1 MRVVQYNKGEKMKKR
16 LLATITLCLWFA
28 GAQAQFQE
36 PESAAA
42 AATDAQK
49 PTAAQVAKAK
59 AQDEKTARLLS
70 EREQLIM
77 EYQFYNQ
84 QNSNFWGKKSK
95 QDLLSIIE
103 TLKKIINKDSELIA
117 AIKEASI
124 RKVAESTVELQR
136 EGKIKV
142 EDQRSID
149 RRFEDLQS
157 QVKTLQ
163 SQLKKRERSIKDL
176 EVEVKAADE
185 KRYGKDKVIAILS
198 VGAFILLLY
207 AVMLQVKLNKKTA
220 RAKKNA

>member
-1 MRVVQYNKGEKMKKR
+1 MKKR
-16 LLATITLCLWFA
+16 LLATVTLCLWFA

-36 PESAAA
+36 PEGAQTQPAA
-42 AATDAQK
+42 

-59 AQDEKTARLLS
+59 AQDERLTHLLS

-95 QDLLSIIE
+95 KDLLSIIE

-117 AIKEASI
+117 AIKVASI
-124 RKVAESTVELQR
+124 KKVAESTAEFQR

-157 QVKTLQ
+157 QVSTLQ
-163 SQLKKRERSIKDL
+163 SQIKKRERSIKDL
-176 EVEVKAADE
+176 EVELNASNE
-185 KRYGKDKVIAILS
+185 KRYGKDKVIAILA
-198 VGAFILLLY
+198 VAAFILLLY
-207 AVMLQVKLNKKTA
+207 AVMLQVKLSKAKNSKKA
-220 RAKKNA
+220 